1 VLYRWLLAAL
11 SIGSC
16 AIAYAEPQ
24 AALAPS
30 TESGAITYFIDEG
43 TTESAYRPADRQ
55 LAVWALEAWARSS
68 GGALRFE
75 PAGAR
80 DALIRVIWVPA
91 DDGRYGEMLPL
102 TVNGRRGAAV
112 YIRPDT
118 DGLGPGIARRAREDP
133 LLRDA
138 IVYLT
143 CLHELGHAL
152 GLPHTAAGADVMY
165 SFGYGG
171 DIPAFFGRY
180 RAQLSTRGDIANVSG
195 LSADD
200 VTRLRALY
208 PTD

>member
-1 VLYRWLLAAL
+1 MLYKWLLGAL
-11 SIGSC
+11 SIASC

-30 TESGAITYFIDEG
+30 TESGAITYVIDEG

-68 GGALRFE
+68 AGALRFE
-75 PAGAR
+75 PAEAR

-112 YIRPDT
+112 YIHPDT

-152 GLPHTAAGADVMY
+152 GLPHTAADADVMY
-165 SFGYGG
+165 SFGDGG

-180 RAQLSTRGDIANVSG
+180 RERLSTRGDIANVSG

-200 VTRLRALY
+200 VARLRALY
-208 PTD
+208 PTY